1 MVPTITREQL
11 KRRLEHGGN
20 VTLVEVAPEA
30 EYHDGHLPGAIH
42 LPADHTRE
50 FALPDKEAEIVVYCG
65 GPTCTAAQKAADELL
80 AFGYSNVRVYQGGKQ
95 DWIDAGLPTE
105 GGVPLATPY

>member
-11 KRRLEHGGN
+11 QRRLEHGGN
-20 VTLVEVAPEA
+20 VVLIEALPESDYQ
-30 EYHDGHLPGAIH
+30 EGHLPGAIN
-42 LPADHTRE
+42 LPADHVRE
-50 FALPDKEAEIVVYCG
+50 FTLPDKDAEIVVYCA
-65 GPTCTAAQKAADELL
+65 GPQCNASDLAAEELIAL
-80 AFGYSNVRVYQGGKQ
+80 GYKNVRVYKGGKQ